1 MKPAQQGFTLIEE
14 LVAVATL
21 ALAMSVFLSGAS
33 QYADNARYMQQRS
46 LATWVASNRL
56 VEMQLIEPWPDEG
69 VDEGSAENGG
79 QYWLWRSE
87 VSESPDPN
95 LRKVEVSVYPA
106 QGENDSLDDDA
117 NSVARLVAYLSPNG
131 GSNSTS
137 GEGARNPASGSG
149 DAAGSVIR
157 NNFPEGFQP

>member
-1 MKPAQQGFTLIEE
+1 MRDNQRGFTLIEV

-46 LATWVASNRL
+46 IATWVASNRL

-106 QGENDSLDDDA
+106 DGENDRLDDDA
-117 NSVARLVAYLSPNG
+117 NSVARLVGYLSEGSGSAAVSPATG
-131 GSNSTS
+131 G
-137 GEGARNPASGSG
+137 ASG
-149 DAAGSVIR
+149 AASSVIQ
-157 NNFPEGFQP
+157 NNFPEGFSP